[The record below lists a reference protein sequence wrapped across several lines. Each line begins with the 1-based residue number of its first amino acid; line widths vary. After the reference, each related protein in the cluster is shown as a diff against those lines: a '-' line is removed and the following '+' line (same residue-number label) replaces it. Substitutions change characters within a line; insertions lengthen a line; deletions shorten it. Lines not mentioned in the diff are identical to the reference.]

1 MRYGSLRPALDPLLP
16 TVEKPGRYVGIERN
30 VTRKDLAA
38 ASVTLALAFPDTY
51 EIGMSHT
58 GLKILYE
65 IVNRRPDFACERVYA
80 PWVDLEAKMRENAIP
95 LFSTESFAPAA
106 DFDVLGFSLQAEL
119 NYSNI
124 VNMLDLAELPV
135 WQRDRRESDPIV
147 LGGGPCTANPEPIAD
162 FFDAFL
168 IGDAEETLTRF
179 LEEYAKGRGEGFP
192 RRELLAKLASIEGI
206 YVPSF
211 YDVTYDE
218 KGRIA
223 ATTRNDPR
231 VPERAKRTWVPV
243 LKPEYYPEKPM
254 VPSVE
259 IVQDRLGVE
268 VMRGCTQGCRF
279 CQAGYWY
286 RPVRELDPGD
296 VAEMTKKF
304 IAESG
309 WSEVGLL
316 SLSTADYSQIEPL
329 VKCLAPQ
336 LSDRRVSISLPSLRA
351 EAFSVGLADAVS
363 EVRKSGFTFAP
374 ETGSDRLRRVI
385 NKTFTNADMVAA
397 ADVAFARGWDLIKV
411 YTMIGLPTE
420 TQSDLDE
427 LVVLVR
433 DILAQGKKHGR
444 KQVNVSVGSFVPK
457 SWTPF
462 QWAPFDDVET
472 LERKLAYLK
481 ERFRSVRG
489 ARMKWHE
496 PREAEIECTLSRGDR
511 RMARV
516 LHAAWKSG
524 VKFDGW
530 SEHFRYDLWM
540 KAFDAAGI
548 PKESYL
554 RAYDTDEVMPWDVL
568 DASITKRFL
577 QIELI
582 KAKKEW
588 RTEDCKWGHCYACGV
603 PGNGEDTVLAKAM
616 PFDSL
621 RPHSGAPPEGEG
633 EGPGRGAS
641 SLPSEAREEARAA
654 GAERGARDQ
663 ASDRGRIRPSRS
675 PVRPKGAG
683 PMRSAERRAAYRQKA
698 MPDLPA
704 AVRVRGGQGG
714 PVFRHRVVFEKTGD
728 ARLLSHRNTM
738 DVLERAIRA
747 AGLPARYSEGFNP
760 HMKLSMGPALPLGLE
775 SRHEVFD
782 VEGVAPFSSEAARA
796 INEKLPPGIA
806 VVDLRSLSPADP
818 ALSKAVKSARYV
830 VRLDSAEHITR
841 AGDAL
846 ANGWRESVPALR
858 AFSLETDERGAR
870 LRFEINLDQSA
881 GETSTPKK
889 VLESLLAIPPE
900 AQASL
905 SVTREATVLS

>member
-1 MRYGSLRPALDPLLP
+1 MRYRSLRPRLDPHLP
-16 TVEKPGRYVGIERN
+16 FVEKPGRYVGLERN
-30 VTRKDLAA
+30 VTRKDLSK

-65 IVNRRPDFACERVYA
+65 IVNRREEFACERVYA
-80 PWVDLEAKMRENAIP
+80 PWVDLEKRMREHGIP
-95 LFSTESFAPAA
+95 LFSTESFAPVA

-124 VNMLDLAELPV
+124 LNMLDLSGLPV

-168 IGDAEETLTRF
+168 VGDAEEALPIFLDACRTAKAQGLTR
-179 LEEYAKGRGEGFP
+179 RD
-192 RRELLAKLASIEGI
+192 LLSSLAAIDGI
-206 YVPSF
+206 YVPSL
-211 YDVTYDE
+211 YDVTSKED
-218 KGRIA
+218 GRIA
-223 ATTRNDPR
+223 AIERNDPR
-231 VPERAKRTWVPV
+231 APERAKRTWVPV

-259 IVQDRLGVE
+259 IVQDRLGLE

-304 IAESG
+304 IGESG

-329 VKCLAPQ
+329 VKCLAPELADQ
-336 LSDRRVSISLPSLRA
+336 RVSISLPSLRA

-385 NKTFTNADMVAA
+385 NKTFTNADMIAA

-420 TQSDLDE
+420 TVADLDE
-427 LVVLVR
+427 LVALVEG
-433 DILAQGKKHGR
+433 ILAQGRKHGR
-444 KQVNVSVGSFVPK
+444 KNVNVSVGSFVPK

-462 QWAPFDDVET
+462 QWAPFDGVET

-481 ERFRSVRG
+481 DRFRRVRG
-489 ARMKWHE
+489 AKMKWHE
-496 PREAEIECTLSRGDR
+496 PREAEIECVLSRGDR
-511 RMARV
+511 RAARV
-516 LHAAWKSG
+516 LHTAWKMG
-524 VKFDGW
+524 VRFDGW
-530 SEHFRYDLWM
+530 TEHFRYDLWM
-540 KAFDAAGI
+540 KAFEAEGI

-554 RAYDTDEVMPWDVL
+554 RAYDLEEVLPWDVL
-568 DASITKRFL
+568 DVSIKKRWL

-582 KAKKEW
+582 KAKKEM

-603 PGNGEDTVLAKAM
+603 PGNGEDTVLAKSMFTLPTIA
-616 PFDSL
+616 
-621 RPHSGAPPEGEG
+621 AP
-633 EGPGRGAS
+633 
-641 SLPSEAREEARAA
+641 EAT
-654 GAERGARDQ
+654 D
-663 ASDRGRIRPSRS
+663 P
-675 PVRPKGAG
+675 
-683 PMRSAERRAAYRQKA
+683 AAYRDVAKGAAYREKA

-704 AVRVRGGQGG
+704 ASRTRGNQGTT
-714 PVFRHRVVFEKTGD
+714 VVRHRIAFSKTGD

-738 DVLERAIRA
+738 DLLERAIRA
-747 AGLPARYSEGFNP
+747 AGLPARYTEGFNP
-760 HMKLSMGPALPLGLE
+760 HMRLSMGPALALGLE

-782 VEGVAPFSSEAARA
+782 VDAREAFPSDAADR
-796 INEKLPPGIA
+796 INAKLPPG
-806 VVDLRSLSPADP
+806 VEVLEVRSLAPGEAP
-818 ALSKAVKSARYV
+818 LSKAVRGARYV
-830 VRLDSAEHITR
+830 VRL
-841 AGDAL
+841 
-846 ANGWRESVPALR
+846 ESVEHLNRAADVLGSPWRDSLPALR
-858 AFSLETDERGAR
+858 AIALQADPGGASLT
-870 LRFEINLDQSA
+870 FEVNLDQSA
-881 GETSTPKK
+881 GETATAKK
-889 VLESLLAIPPE
+889 VLESLLSIPAE
-900 AQASL
+900 EQAGL
-905 SVTREATVLS
+905 SVTREATLLSTEP

>member
-1 MRYGSLRPALDPLLP
+1 MRYSSLRPLLDPLLP
-16 TVEKPGRYVGIERN
+16 TVEKPGRYIGLERN
-30 VTRKDLAA
+30 VTRKDLSQ

-65 IVNRRPDFACERVYA
+65 LVNRREDFACERVYA
-80 PWVDLEAKMRENAIP
+80 PWTDLEQKMREGGIP
-95 LFSTESFAPAA
+95 LFSTESFAPVQ

-124 VNMLDLAELPV
+124 LNMLDLAGLPV

-168 IGDAEETLTRF
+168 IGDAEEALNVF
-179 LEEYAKGRGEGFP
+179 LDACRDGRARGLS
-192 RRELLAKLASIEGI
+192 RRELLVHLAGIDGI
-206 YVPSF
+206 YVPSL
-211 YDVTYDE
+211 YEVAYAED
-218 KGRIA
+218 GRIA
-223 ATTRNDPR
+223 SIARTDARA
-231 VPERAKRTWVPV
+231 PEQARRTWVPV

-259 IVQDRLGVE
+259 IVQDRLGLE

-296 VAEMTKKF
+296 VADMTKKF

-385 NKTFTNADMVAA
+385 NKTFTNADMIAA

-420 TQSDLDE
+420 TDADLDE
-427 LVVLVR
+427 LVTLVEG
-433 DILAQGKKHGR
+433 ILAQGRKHGR
-444 KQVNVSVGSFVPK
+444 KDVNVSVGSFVPK

-462 QWAPFDDVET
+462 QWAPFDGVPA

-481 ERFRSVRG
+481 DRFRRIRG
-489 ARMKWHE
+489 AKMKWHE
-496 PREAEIECTLSRGDR
+496 PREAEIECVLSRGDR
-511 RMARV
+511 RVGRI
-516 LHAAWKSG
+516 LHTAWKSG
-524 VKFDGW
+524 VRFDGW
-530 SEHFRYDLWM
+530 TEHFRYDLWM
-540 KAFDAAGI
+540 KAFEAEGI

-554 RAYDTDEVMPWDVL
+554 REYALEEILPWDVL
-568 DASITKRFL
+568 DVSIKKRWL

-582 KAKKEW
+582 KAKKEM

-603 PGNGEDTVLAKAM
+603 PGNGEDTVLAKGMTAL
-616 PFDSL
+616 PAFDAAA
-621 RPHSGAPPEGEG
+621 AP
-633 EGPGRGAS
+633 S
-641 SLPSEAREEARAA
+641 SDPAA
-654 GAERGARDQ
+654 YRDI
-663 ASDRGRIRPSRS
+663 A
-675 PVRPKGAG
+675 KG
-683 PMRSAERRAAYRQKA
+683 AAYRQKA
-698 MPDLPA
+698 MPELPA
-704 AVRVRGGQGG
+704 ATRIRGGQ
-714 PVFRHRVVFEKTGD
+714 PERAVRHRVTFSKTGD
-728 ARLLSHRNTM
+728 ARFLSHRNTM

-760 HMKLSMGPALPLGLE
+760 HMKLSMGPALALGLE

-782 VEGVAPFSSEAARA
+782 VEGNAAFGPDAAARIGA
-796 INEKLPPGIA
+796 KLPAGIA
-806 VVDLRSLSPADP
+806 VLELEELAAGEPSLA
-818 ALSKAVKSARYV
+818 KAVKGARYS
-830 VRLDSAEHITR
+830 VRLDSEEHVSR
-841 AGDAL
+841 ASDAL
-846 ANGWRESVPALR
+846 ARSWDQTVPALR
-858 AFSLETDERGAR
+858 ALALEADATGAS
-870 LRFEINLDQSA
+870 LRFEVNLDQSA
-881 GETSTPKK
+881 GETATAKK
-889 VLESLLAIPPE
+889 VLEALLAIPPE
-900 AQASL
+900 AQASMCI
-905 SVTREATVLS
+905 VREATVLS

>member
-1 MRYGSLRPALDPLLP
+1 MRYESLRPRLDPLLP
-16 TVEKPGRYVGIERN
+16 MVEKPGQYIGLERN
-30 VTRKDLAA
+30 VTRKDLNACA
-38 ASVTLALAFPDTY
+38 VTLALAFPDTY

-65 IVNRRPDFACERVYA
+65 LVNRRPDFACERIYA
-80 PWVDLEAKMRENAIP
+80 PWVDLERKMREKGIP
-95 LFSTESFAPAA
+95 LFSVESFAPVA

-124 VNMLDLAELPV
+124 LNMLDLAGLPV
-135 WQRDRRESDPIV
+135 WQRDRRERDPIV

-168 IGDAEETLTRF
+168 IGDAEEAPPRF
-179 LEEYAKGRGEGFP
+179 LDAYREGRDRGLP
-192 RRELLAKLASIEGI
+192 RRDVLARLTAIEGV

-218 KGRIA
+218 NGRI
-223 ATTRNDPR
+223 TSILRNDPR
-231 VPERAKRTWVPV
+231 APEHPKRTWVPV

-259 IVQDRLGVE
+259 IVQDRLGLE

-385 NKTFTNADMVAA
+385 NKTFTNADMIQA
-397 ADVAFARGWDLIKV
+397 ADVAFGRGWDLIKV

-420 TQSDLDE
+420 TEADLDE
-427 LVVLVR
+427 LVVLVEN
-433 DILAQGKKHGR
+433 ILAQGRKYGR

-462 QWAPFDDVET
+462 QWAPFDGVDR

-481 ERFRSVRG
+481 DKFRRLRG

-496 PREAEIECTLSRGDR
+496 PREAEIECVLSRGDR

-516 LHAAWKSG
+516 LYRAWKSG

-540 KAFDAAGI
+540 KAFEAEEI

-554 RAYDTDEVMPWDVL
+554 RAYDLEEILPWDVL
-568 DASITKRFL
+568 DISIKKRFL

-582 KAKKEW
+582 KAKKEM

-603 PGNGEDTVLAKAM
+603 PGNGEDTVLAKGMAGVL
-616 PFDSL
+616 PALPST
-621 RPHSGAPPEGEG
+621 E
-633 EGPGRGAS
+633 AS
-641 SLPSEAREEARAA
+641 SPAAYREVA
-654 GAERGARDQ
+654 
-663 ASDRGRIRPSRS
+663 
-675 PVRPKGAG
+675 KG
-683 PMRSAERRAAYRQKA
+683 AAYRQKA
-698 MPDLPA
+698 MPDLSP
-704 AVRVRGGQGG
+704 AVRMRGRQGDR
-714 PVFRHRVVFEKTGD
+714 VARHRVTFEKKGD
-728 ARLLSHRNTM
+728 ARFLSHRNTM

-775 SRHEVFD
+775 SRDEVFD
-782 VEGVAPFSSEAARA
+782 VEGIAPFGPDAAEW
-796 INEKLPPGIA
+796 INEKLPPGIK
-806 VVDLRSLSPADP
+806 VLEVRQLGLEELT
-818 ALSKAVKSARYV
+818 LSKAVKSARYA
-830 VRLDSAEHITR
+830 VRLHSPDSIAR
-841 AGDAL
+841 ASEAL
-846 ANGWRESVPALR
+846 TNGLREALPALK
-858 AFSLETDERGAR
+858 ALSLETDRDGARR
-870 LRFEINLDQSA
+870 LRFEVNLDQTA

-889 VLESLLAIPPE
+889 VLEDLLAIPPE

-905 SVTREATVLS
+905 SVTREATVLA

>member
-1 MRYGSLRPALDPLLP
+1 MRYASVRPALDPLLP
-16 TVEKPGRYVGIERN
+16 LVEKPGRYVGIERN
-30 VTRKDLAA
+30 VTRKDLSA

-65 IVNRRPDFACERVYA
+65 IVNRRAEFACERVYA
-80 PWVDLEAKMRENAIP
+80 PWTDLEARMREKGIP

-124 VNMLDLAELPV
+124 VNMLDLAGLPV

-168 IGDAEETLTRF
+168 IGDAEEALPRF
-179 LEEYAKGRGEGFP
+179 LEKYAEGRGRGLS
-192 RRELLAKLASIEGI
+192 RRDLLAELAAIEGI

-211 YDVTYDE
+211 YDVSYDE

-223 ATTRNDPR
+223 AITRNDDR

-243 LKPEYYPEKPM
+243 LKPDYYPEKPM

-259 IVQDRLGVE
+259 IVQDRLGLE

-296 VAEMTKKF
+296 VADMTKKF

-481 ERFRSVRG
+481 EKFRSVRG

-516 LHAAWKSG
+516 LHAAWQSG
-524 VKFDGW
+524 VRFDGW
-530 SEHFRYDLWM
+530 TEHFRYDLWM
-540 KAFDAAGI
+540 KAFETAGI
-548 PKESYL
+548 SKQSYL
-554 RAYDTDEVMPWDVL
+554 RAYDIDEVMPWDVL

-603 PGNGEDTVLAKAM
+603 PGNGEDTVLAKGM
-616 PFDSL
+616 PSASL
-621 RPHSGAPPEGEG
+621 RPHSDPLQREE
-633 EGPGRGAS
+633 ETE
-641 SLPSEAREEARAA
+641 LPSPDAMAPRSGDPASY
-654 GAERGARDQ
+654 RDV
-663 ASDRGRIRPSRS
+663 A
-675 PVRPKGAG
+675 KG
-683 PMRSAERRAAYRQKA
+683 AAYRQKA

-704 AVRVRGGQGG
+704 AARVRGGQGG

-782 VEGVAPFSSEAARA
+782 VEGVAPFACDAARA

-806 VVDLRSLSPADP
+806 VVELRPLSPADP

-830 VRLDSAEHITR
+830 VRLDSAEHVTR

-846 ANGWRESVPALR
+846 ANSWRESVPALR
-858 AFSLETDERGAR
+858 AFSLEADERGAR

-889 VLESLLAIPPE
+889 VLELLLAIPPE

-905 SVTREATVLS
+905 SVTRETTVLA

>member
-1 MRYGSLRPALDPLLP
+1 MRYASVRPALEPLLP
-16 TVEKPGRYVGIERN
+16 LVEKPGRYVGIERN
-30 VTRKDLAA
+30 VTRKDLSA

-65 IVNRRPDFACERVYA
+65 IVNRRAEFACERVYA
-80 PWVDLEAKMRENAIP
+80 PWTDLEAKMRERGIR

-119 NYSNI
+119 NYSNV
-124 VNMLDLAELPV
+124 VNMLDLAGLPV
-135 WQRDRRESDPIV
+135 WQRDRREADPIV
-147 LGGGPCTANPEPIAD
+147 LGGGPCTANPEPLAD

-168 IGDAEETLTRF
+168 VGDAEEALPRM
-179 LEEYAKGRGEGFP
+179 LDAYRDARARGLS
-192 RRELLAKLASIEGI
+192 RRDLLAELAAIEGI
-206 YVPSF
+206 YIPSF
-211 YDVTYDE
+211 YDVVYDE
-218 KGRIA
+218 DGGIMA
-223 ATTRNDPR
+223 ISRNDPR
-231 VPERAKRTWVPV
+231 APERAKRTWVPV

-296 VAEMTKKF
+296 VADMTKKF

-472 LERKLAYLK
+472 LERKLSYLK
-481 ERFRSVRG
+481 EKFRSVRG

-496 PREAEIECTLSRGDR
+496 PREAEIECALSRGDR
-511 RMARV
+511 RMGRV
-516 LHAAWKSG
+516 IHAAWKSG

-530 SEHFRYDLWM
+530 TEHFRYDLWM
-540 KAFDAAGI
+540 KAFETAGI
-548 PKESYL
+548 SKQSYL
-554 RAYDTDEVMPWDVL
+554 REYDIDEVLPWDVL

-603 PGNGEDTVLAKAM
+603 PGNGEDTVLAATM
-616 PFDSL
+616 P
-621 RPHSGAPPEGEG
+621 GT
-633 EGPGRGAS
+633 
-641 SLPSEAREEARAA
+641 LPALDATPARAGDPA
-654 GAERGARDQ
+654 SYRDV
-663 ASDRGRIRPSRS
+663 A
-675 PVRPKGAG
+675 KG
-683 PMRSAERRAAYRQKA
+683 AAYRQKA

-714 PVFRHRVVFEKTGD
+714 PVFRHRVTFEKTGD

-782 VEGVAPFSSEAARA
+782 VEGIAPFGPDAARA

-806 VVDLRSLSPADP
+806 VVNLRSLSPADA

-830 VRLDSAEHITR
+830 VRLDSPEHVTR

-846 ANGWRESVPALR
+846 ADGWRESVPALR
-858 AFSLETDERGAR
+858 AFSLEADDRGTR

-889 VLESLLAIPPE
+889 VLETILAIPPE

-905 SVTREATVLS
+905 SVTREATVLG

>member
-1 MRYGSLRPALDPLLP
+1 MRYRSLRPLLDPHLP
-16 TVEKPGRYVGIERN
+16 FVEKPGRYVGLERN
-30 VTRKDLAA
+30 VTRKDLSQ

-65 IVNRRPDFACERVYA
+65 IVNRREDFACERIYA
-80 PWVDLEAKMRENAIP
+80 PWVDLETRMREHGIP
-95 LFSTESFAPAA
+95 LFSTESFAPVA

-124 VNMLDLAELPV
+124 LNMLDLAGLPV

-168 IGDAEETLTRF
+168 VGDAEEALPVF
-179 LEEYAKGRGEGFP
+179 LDAYREARSRGLS
-192 RRELLAKLASIEGI
+192 RRDLLAVLAAVDGI

-211 YDVTYDE
+211 YDVTYKED
-218 KGRIA
+218 GRIA
-223 ATTRNDPR
+223 AIERNDSR
-231 VPERAKRTWVPV
+231 APERARRTWVPV
-243 LKPEYYPEKPM
+243 LKPDYYPDKPM

-259 IVQDRLGVE
+259 IVQDRLGLE

-286 RPVRELDPGD
+286 RPVRELDPAD
-296 VAEMTKKF
+296 VADMTKKF

-329 VKCLAPQ
+329 VKCLAPELADQ
-336 LSDRRVSISLPSLRA
+336 RVSISLPSLRA

-385 NKTFTNADMVAA
+385 NKTFTNADMIAA

-420 TQSDLDE
+420 TVADLDE
-427 LVVLVR
+427 LVTLVEG
-433 DILAQGKKHGR
+433 ILAQGRKHGR
-444 KQVNVSVGSFVPK
+444 KNVNVSVGSFVPK

-462 QWAPFDDVET
+462 QWAPFDGVET

-481 ERFRSVRG
+481 DKFRRIRG
-489 ARMKWHE
+489 AKMKWHE
-496 PREAEIECTLSRGDR
+496 PREAEVECVLSRGDR
-511 RMARV
+511 RAARI
-516 LHAAWKSG
+516 LHTAWKSG
-524 VKFDGW
+524 VRFDGW
-530 SEHFRYDLWM
+530 TEHFRHDLWM
-540 KAFDAAGI
+540 KAFEAEGI
-548 PKESYL
+548 PKDTYL
-554 RAYDTDEVMPWDVL
+554 RAYDLDEILPWDVL
-568 DASITKRFL
+568 DVSIKKRWL

-582 KAKKEW
+582 KAKKEM

-603 PGNGEDTVLAKAM
+603 PGNGEDTVLAKSM
-616 PFDSL
+616 N
-621 RPHSGAPPEGEG
+621 
-633 EGPGRGAS
+633 
-641 SLPSEAREEARAA
+641 A
-654 GAERGARDQ
+654 GALPAFDVAAAP
-663 ASDRGRIRPSRS
+663 ASDP
-675 PVRPKGAG
+675 
-683 PMRSAERRAAYRQKA
+683 AAYRDVAKGAAYREKA

-704 AVRVRGGQGG
+704 ASRVRAGQGDT
-714 PVFRHRVVFEKTGD
+714 PVRHRISFSKTGD

-747 AGLPARYSEGFNP
+747 AGLPARYTEGFNP
-760 HMKLSMGPALPLGLE
+760 HMKLSMGPALALGLE

-782 VEGVAPFSSEAARA
+782 VDGRAAFPADAAER
-796 INEKLPPGIA
+796 INAKLPAGVEVLEVRALGIA
-806 VVDLRSLSPADP
+806 EPSLA
-818 ALSKAVKSARYV
+818 KAVKGARYS
-830 VRLDSAEHITR
+830 VRLDSEEHVER
-841 AGDAL
+841 ATGAL
-846 ANGWRESVPALR
+846 ENSWRESMPALR
-858 AFSLETDERGAR
+858 AFALEADASGASLT
-870 LRFEINLDQSA
+870 FEVNLDQAA
-881 GETSTPKK
+881 GDTATAKK
-889 VLESLLAIPPE
+889 VLEALLAIPPAE
-900 AQASL
+900 QAGMSI
-905 SVTREATVLS
+905 TREATLLQG